1 MPLTQTATNHHHYH
15 SPSALSENA
24 AAAGAGTAADLYHGK
39 QRPEKSFYTAIAVA
53 TATTHYSLFCM
64 YPLLPCCRFLQT
76 NKKVTRACRFSGR
89 LHMVATG
96 ATSVGLEYLS
106 RFLQQYL
113 YENGESTNVYL
124 IVGGFLS
131 DGVTPCLRE
140 LYPHGSSNDAA
151 YAALGSGGMA
161 ALSVLEHG
169 YDPNLSLHDAVD
181 LAVTAVAAGIRHDLG
196 SGSQVDV
203 CVLRP
208 HRQPAAFSRA
218 VVPAEALPELPRPLL
233 STAAAALTK
242 SNEEVAKAAVAD
254 APGAA
259 ITETSKNNNN
269 VVVPRGGVNG
279 FGNVDF
285 VVRSRKQ
292 LCWSQS
298 IQERQILEQWKDEL
312 PKEK

>member
-1 MPLTQTATNHHHYH
+1 MYLLFFL
-15 SPSALSENA
+15 LSFSS
-24 AAAGAGTAADLYHGK
+24 T
-39 QRPEKSFYTAIAVA
+39 
-53 TATTHYSLFCM
+53 
-64 YPLLPCCRFLQT
+64 
-76 NKKVTRACRFSGR
+76 KKVTRACRFSGK

-96 ATSVGLEYLS
+96 ATFVGLEYLC

-113 YENGESTNVYL
+113 YENGEATNVYL

-169 YDPNLSLHDAVD
+169 YNPHLSLDDAVD

-208 HRQPAAFSRA
+208 HRQPAVFSRA
-218 VVPAEALPELPRPLL
+218 VVPAETLPELPLPLL
-233 STAAAALTK
+233 SAAAAALAR
-242 SNEEVAKAAVAD
+242 SNEDAD
-254 APGAA
+254 ASGAA
-259 ITETSKNNNN
+259 IIDTSNKNNN

-292 LCWSQS
+292 LCWGQS
-298 IQERQILEQWKDEL
+298 MQERQILEQWKDVL
-312 PKEK
+312 PNE